1 MPQIFQS
8 LVRPVLAAMLTIS
21 ISSAALVPVF
31 AQDTPSGN
39 SELATQL
46 PAVDLPTMNSQGF
59 VFELESSYEGKPS
72 GPPADAPIYAMKQQ
86 ITDADQAKAI
96 AGKLGVEGDLKDE
109 GNGTY
114 SITGKGTL
122 YVTPGLV
129 QYVAPGETPE
139 GGLSSDA
146 EVIAAA
152 REWLRGK
159 ELLPANAGEG
169 TIQTKV
175 DAPAR
180 AIVLFQPVTPT
191 PLISS
196 IPNVTVTVGAKG
208 TVLEAS
214 WRWADV
220 TQADTYQLRPLDQ
233 AFAEIS
239 SKRAYLQATLPSDK
253 FPDGATIK
261 GKAVYSSVSLAYAS
275 SGVPGEQQ
283 YLQPVYVFTGKLTPE
298 GSDTAFSVTSYVPAL
313 ANSNQPVG

>member
-1 MPQIFQS
+1 MPQIPKS
-8 LVRPVLAAMLTIS
+8 LVRPVLAAMLAIS
-21 ISSAALVPVF
+21 VSSAAFVPVF
-31 AQDTPSGN
+31 AQDTPTNN

-59 VFELESSYEGKPS
+59 VFELKSSYDGMPS

-86 ITDADQAKAI
+86 TTDAAQAKAI

-114 SITGKGTL
+114 SMSGKGSL
-122 YVTPGLV
+122 FVTPGLV
-129 QYVAPGETPE
+129 QYVAPGETPAGE
-139 GGLSSDA
+139 LSSDQ

-152 REWLRGK
+152 REWMRGK

-169 TIQTKV
+169 TIQAKV
-175 DAPAR
+175 GSPAR
-180 AIVLFQPVTPT
+180 AIVQFQPVTPT

-196 IPNVTVTVGAKG
+196 TPNVIVTVGAKG

-233 AFAEIS
+233 AFAEVT
-239 SKRAYLQATLPSDK
+239 SKRAYIQAALPSDK
-253 FPDGATIK
+253 FPDGTTIK

-283 YLQPVYVFTGKLTPE
+283 YLQPVYVFRGKLTPE
-298 GSDTAFSVTSYVPAL
+298 GLDTSFSVTSYVPGL